1 MGGGLFQKTQ
11 DRDGTLSAFSALET
25 SAPGAVFRVCSAGLS
40 VEPCRGSAVRV
51 QMWEET
57 LLPTC
62 GVSGGAGRPGLEA
75 RRALPRGVSHGKR
88 RQKVRPGPG
97 VSL

>member
-40 VEPCRGSAVRV
+40 VEAVEAQLSGCKCGKRPSF
-51 QMWEET
+51 
-57 LLPTC
+57 LP
-62 GVSGGAGRPGLEA
+62 AAFREA
-75 RRALPRGVSHGKR
+75 RGGRALRRGERCPAESAMASVVR
-88 RQKVRPGPG
+88 RSGPDRKS
-97 VSL
+97 VV